1 MKLLV
6 VEAPGKVKTISQ
18 YVGPDYKV
26 LATYGHVRSLPS
38 KTGSVR
44 PHEDFGL
51 TWEMIAKA
59 DKAVAAIVKALERAD
74 TLILATDLD
83 REGEAISWHL
93 LEHLKEIKALKSNLK
108 IQRVSF
114 NAITKPSILKALS
127 EPRELD
133 HHLVDAYLAR
143 LSLDYLVG
151 FTLSPVLWKKVP
163 GTRSAGRVQSVA
175 LRLVVEREQAI
186 RSFQV
191 QEYWSIHGFF
201 DQEKKPF
208 SAQLTHYQ
216 GEKLDKFSL
225 KTQEEATS
233 WIQVLQPLSYGVKDV
248 QAKRVQRHP
257 APPFITSSL
266 QQEASRKLGYSP
278 SRTMQVAQKLY
289 EGVDVEGQT
298 VGLITYMRT
307 DSPMIIP
314 ETIAE
319 IRAFIDKKWGKDFV
333 SPTVRQ
339 YKTKAHSQEAHE
351 AIRPTHVELTPEKL
365 KSVLSPEMWS
375 VYKLIWD
382 RATASQMSSAQY
394 DQTTATIVS
403 HEQDHRFRA
412 SGSVLVFEG
421 FSILYGESKEEEAST
436 EEDLKKLPQLS
447 LEQRLSLDRID
458 PEQHFTQPPARYSE
472 ASLIKNMEEL
482 GIGRPSTYARI
493 LQVLQERDY
502 VEIDKKRM
510 VPKERGMVVT
520 AFLCKFF
527 SKYVDYN
534 FTAELE
540 NQLDQVSAG
549 KESWKALLHGF
560 WEPFSTTIEES
571 KSLKISEVLDI
582 IQEDIL
588 EQPKQICPR
597 CKEGLLALKLGKI
610 GPFLACSCYPDC
622 TYSANIEGSSEEPSV
637 LGPHPVTQ
645 KNIVVKKGPYGWY
658 VEHEDT
664 RTSLAPLFT
673 PETVTL
679 EKALWLLS
687 LPHEIGKHPATDLPV
702 VVGLGRFGPYVKY
715 QQRFYSIKQKMP
727 ESLTLEEAVELIAR
741 APAPKAT
748 GTGSK
753 AGSGV
758 ANGTSRSTSATG
770 TAISPGSDAPGS
782 LLEISEGKDPSGTS
796 EEDPGVGVKASVRR
810 RSLKGDTPPM
820 VDKDGAPKAKESLKA
835 PRKKKET

>member
-18 YVGPDYKV
+18 YVGPEYKV

-44 PHEDFGL
+44 PDEDFSL

-59 DKAVAAIVKALERAD
+59 EKAVAAIVKALEKAD

-93 LEHLKEIKALKSNLK
+93 LEHLKEIKAIKKDLK

-114 NAITKPSILKALS
+114 NAITKSSILKALS

-133 HHLVDAYLAR
+133 NHLVDAYLAR

-175 LRLVVEREQAI
+175 LRLVVEKEQAI
-186 RSFQV
+186 RSFQI

-201 DQEKKPF
+201 DQNKKPF
-208 SAQLTHYQ
+208 TAQLSYFH
-216 GEKLDKFSL
+216 GEKLDKFSI
-225 KTQEEATS
+225 KNEEEAKS
-233 WIQVLQPLSYGVKDV
+233 WIQELQPLAYTVKDV

-266 QQEASRKLGYSP
+266 QQEGSRKLAYSP
-278 SRTMQVAQKLY
+278 SHTMQIAQRLY
-289 EGVDVEGQT
+289 EGVDVDGQT

-314 ETIAE
+314 DVVKDM
-319 IRAFIDKKWGKDFV
+319 RQFIDKKWGKDFV
-333 SPTVRQ
+333 PPAVRQ

-351 AIRPTHVELTPEKL
+351 AIRPTNIDLTPDAL
-365 KSVLSPEMWS
+365 KAILAPDMWS

-382 RATASQMSSAQY
+382 RTMASQMSSAQY
-394 DQTTATIVS
+394 DQTTANIVS
-403 HEQDHRFRA
+403 GDGKNVFRA

-421 FSILYGESKEEEAST
+421 FLVLYGESKEDDSQ
-436 EEDLKKLPQLS
+436 EEDTKKLPLLLAQ
-447 LEQRLSLDRID
+447 QDVALDRIE

-472 ASLIKNMEEL
+472 ASLIKGMEEL

-527 SKYVDYN
+527 SKYIDYN

-540 NQLDQVSAG
+540 DKLDQVSAG
-549 KESWKALLHGF
+549 KESWKTLMHQF
-560 WEPFSTTIEES
+560 WQPFLNTIEES
-571 KSLKISEVLDI
+571 KSLKVSEVLNI

-588 EQPKQICPR
+588 EQPKQACPR
-597 CKEGLLALKLGKI
+597 CKEGQLALKLGKI
-610 GPFLACSCYPDC
+610 GPFLACSRYPEC
-622 TYSANIEGSSEEPSV
+622 TYSANIEGNSEEPSV
-637 LGPHPVTQ
+637 LGQHPVT
-645 KNIVVKKGPYGWY
+645 KKDIVVKKGPYGWY

-679 EKALWLLS
+679 EKSMWLLS
-687 LPHEIGKHPATDLPV
+687 LPNEIGRHPDTGLPV

-715 QQRFYSIKQKMP
+715 HQRFYSIKQKMP
-727 ESLTLEEAVELIAR
+727 ESLTLEQAVELIQSAPPPK
-741 APAPKAT
+741 APPTATSGPVQSPPASSTKEPAP
-748 GTGSK
+748 
-753 AGSGV
+753 
-758 ANGTSRSTSATG
+758 
-770 TAISPGSDAPGS
+770 
-782 LLEISEGKDPSGTS
+782 
-796 EEDPGVGVKASVRR
+796 VRR
-810 RSLKGDTPPM
+810 AKTTKSSTKTKGTVSNEDTPSKPI
-820 VDKDGAPKAKESLKA
+820 
-835 PRKKKET
+835 KKETL